1 MLPSLPCTTS
11 CHKTSLLPP
20 GGIGQTYLC
29 PNAALGQPVSS
40 PIPLSSE
47 ALMCA
52 WKEGQ
57 MDRLC
62 CMGQQLQ
69 DEVRQ
74 KEVGAVG

>member
-1 MLPSLPCTTS
+1 
-11 CHKTSLLPP
+11 
-20 GGIGQTYLC
+20 
-29 PNAALGQPVSS
+29 
-40 PIPLSSE
+40 
-47 ALMCA
+47 MCA
-52 WKEGQ
+52 WKKGQ

>member
-1 MLPSLPCTTS
+1 
-11 CHKTSLLPP
+11 
-20 GGIGQTYLC
+20 
-29 PNAALGQPVSS
+29 
-40 PIPLSSE
+40 
-47 ALMCA
+47 MCA